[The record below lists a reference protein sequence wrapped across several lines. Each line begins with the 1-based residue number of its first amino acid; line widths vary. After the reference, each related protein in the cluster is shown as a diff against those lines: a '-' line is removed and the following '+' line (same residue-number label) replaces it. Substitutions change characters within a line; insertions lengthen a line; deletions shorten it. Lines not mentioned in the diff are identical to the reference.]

1 MSDTIE
7 SKIKLS
13 ALRKIVI
20 DNQAEFLCHAVVHS
34 IGKKWEYYTC
44 DEDVLFQEIKR
55 VIGPHFVNNRKFL
68 FLPDW
73 LKNLPGHLRAGC
85 KGDRIKFRTKFLTWV
100 INKFGDQEIRVV
112 CLKRNRGQ
120 Y

>member
-1 MSDTIE
+1 MKTIE

-20 DNQAEFLCHAVVHS
+20 DNKAEFLCHAVVNS
-34 IGKKWEYYTC
+34 IGQKWDTYTC
-44 DEDVLFQEIKR
+44 DEDVLYQEIKR
-55 VIGPHFVNNRKFL
+55 VIGTHYTNNRKFM

-73 LKNLPGHLRAGC
+73 LKNLPGHLRAIC
-85 KGDRIKFRTKFLTWV
+85 PGDRNQFRTKFLTWV

-112 CLKRNRGQ
+112 CIKRVSGQ